1 MSKRC
6 HKAMSFLVA
15 LGLVSLGLL
24 ASVSESKGEEILLK
38 YKATVIEE
46 TKDYIIMKFYKSDI
60 GLVSERGKPSET
72 LPTQQNLG
80 KISSAPSSSEP
91 ALSRVELKKEILQ
104 ELRGEIQK
112 EATKGIGPIEYG
124 SVNGRIV
131 RRGVGEP
138 EARVKLVRWVE
149 EASLLGVFKELK
161 KGAEFEATTDQDG
174 KYAFKEI
181 PVGSYELKWLPKGA
195 DAWIRRLT
203 ERPDVRVVKGK
214 TTTAPAVE
222 LSKPVLP

>member
-6 HKAMSFLVA
+6 HKVMFFLVA
-15 LGLVSLGLL
+15 LGLVTASLLTW
-24 ASVSESKGEEILLK
+24 VSESMGEEILLK

-46 TKDYIIMKFYKSDI
+46 TKDYIIIKFHKSDI
-60 GLVSERGKPSET
+60 GLVAERAKPTET
-72 LPTQQNLG
+72 LATQQNLG
-80 KISSAPSSSEP
+80 TISSAASSSEP
-91 ALSRVELKKEILQ
+91 ALSRAELKREILQ
-104 ELRGEIQK
+104 ELRGEVQK
-112 EATKGIGPIEYG
+112 EVTKGIGLVEYG
-124 SVNGRIV
+124 SVEGRIV

-161 KGAEFEATTDQDG
+161 KGAEFETTTDDDG

-181 PVGSYELKWLPKGA
+181 PVGTYELKWLPKGS

-203 ERPDVRVVKGK
+203 EKPDIAVRKGA
-214 TTTAPAVE
+214 TVMARTVE

>member
-1 MSKRC
+1 MTNRGHPS
-6 HKAMSFLVA
+6 ASIVVA
-15 LGLVSLGLL
+15 VLL
-24 ASVSESKGEEILLK
+24 AGFLLSASESKGEEILLK

-60 GLVSERGKPSET
+60 GLMTERAKSGET

-80 KISSAPSSSEP
+80 KTSLTPASSEQTF
-91 ALSRVELKKEILQ
+91 SKVELKKEILQ

-112 EATKGIGPIEYG
+112 EATKGIGLVEYG
-124 SVNGRIV
+124 SVEGRII

-149 EASLLGVFKELK
+149 EASLLGILKELK
-161 KGAEFEATTDQDG
+161 KGAEFETTTDQEG
-174 KYAFKEI
+174 RYAFKEI
-181 PVGSYELKWLPKGA
+181 PGGSYELKWLPKGA

-203 ERPDVRVVKGK
+203 ERAGFTRKKGWLV
-214 TTTAPAVE
+214 TARTVE
-222 LSKPVLP
+222 LGRPVLP

>member
-15 LGLVSLGLL
+15 LGLVSISLL
-24 ASVSESKGEEILLK
+24 TWLSESKGEEVLLK

-91 ALSRVELKKEILQ
+91 ALSRCP
-104 ELRGEIQK
+104 GEML
-112 EATKGIGPIEYG
+112 PLP
-124 SVNGRIV
+124 N
-131 RRGVGEP
+131 EP
-138 EARVKLVRWVE
+138 
-149 EASLLGVFKELK
+149 ASLG
-161 KGAEFEATTDQDG
+161 
-174 KYAFKEI
+174 
-181 PVGSYELKWLPKGA
+181 P
-195 DAWIRRLT
+195 
-203 ERPDVRVVKGK
+203 
-214 TTTAPAVE
+214 PAHQPPCV
-222 LSKPVLP
+222 LSAR